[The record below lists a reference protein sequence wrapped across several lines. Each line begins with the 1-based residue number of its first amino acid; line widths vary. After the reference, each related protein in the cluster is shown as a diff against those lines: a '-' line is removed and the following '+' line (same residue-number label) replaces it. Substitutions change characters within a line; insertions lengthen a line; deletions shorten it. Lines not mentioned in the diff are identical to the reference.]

1 MGKTKY
7 IIAAIALVIGVVA
20 LLLYNKSKMQAQSQV
35 EYTEK
40 YYVSVAKAERK
51 NPVEE
56 ISLVG
61 TVTANN
67 DVNIISETSGR
78 ITNVYANVGDYK
90 QAGSVI
96 VQVDDELK
104 KAAYNS
110 ALANYEKA
118 KKDFERMQS
127 LLETKS
133 ASDAQFD
140 GAKLAFTNAENQY
153 ILAKRQLNDTKITTP
168 ISGYVTFR
176 PVDVGSY
183 LASGPNAT
191 MVANVVDISKLKV
204 RVNVAEKNAFRLKS
218 GDLVEVTTDVYPG
231 VKYFGKIVS
240 VSSKGDDAHTYPV
253 EISVPNKTDK
263 PLKAGMFARIY
274 FSSLL
279 KSPVIS
285 IPREAIVG
293 STRSPQV
300 FVVEKGIAKLRDI
313 SVGEQFGTFIEILN
327 GLNEGEQVVTS
338 GQNIIQNNF
347 KVEIVK

>member
-96 VQVDDELK
+96 VQVDEELK

>member
-67 DVNIISETSGR
+67 DVNIISETNGR

-240 VSSKGDDAHTYPV
+240 VSSKVDDAHTYPV

-274 FSSLL
+274 FS
-279 KSPVIS
+279 
-285 IPREAIVG
+285 
-293 STRSPQV
+293 
-300 FVVEKGIAKLRDI
+300 
-313 SVGEQFGTFIEILN
+313 
-327 GLNEGEQVVTS
+327 
-338 GQNIIQNNF
+338 
-347 KVEIVK
+347 

>member
-7 IIAAIALVIGVVA
+7 IIITAAVIISVVA
-20 LLLYNKSKMQAQSQV
+20 LLFYNKAKMKTQAQV
-35 EYTEK
+35 EYKEK
-40 YYVSVAKAERK
+40 FYVTVTKVERK
-51 NPVEE
+51 IPTEE

-61 TVTANN
+61 TVVANN

-140 GAKLAFTNAENQY
+140 GAKLAYTNAENQY

-191 MVANVVDISKLKV
+191 MVANIVDISKLKV

-253 EISVPNKTDK
+253 EISIPNKADK
-263 PLKAGMFARIY
+263 PLKAGLFARIY
-274 FSSLL
+274 FTTLA
-279 KSPVIS
+279 KSQVLAV
-285 IPREAIVG
+285 PREVIVG

-300 FVVEKGIAKLRDI
+300 FVVENGLAKLREI
-313 SVGEQFGTFIEILN
+313 SVGEQFGTFVEVTT
-327 GLNEGEQVVTS
+327 GLNEGELVVTS
-338 GQNIIQNNF
+338 GQNLIQNNT
-347 KVEIVK
+347 KVEIVN

>member
-140 GAKLAFTNAENQY
+140 GAKLAYTNAENQY

-240 VSSKGDDAHTYPV
+240 ISSKGDDAHTYPV

>member
-1 MGKTKY
+1 M
-7 IIAAIALVIGVVA
+7 
-20 LLLYNKSKMQAQSQV
+20 
-35 EYTEK
+35 
-40 YYVSVAKAERK
+40 
-51 NPVEE
+51 
-56 ISLVG
+56 
-61 TVTANN
+61 
-67 DVNIISETSGR
+67 
-78 ITNVYANVGDYK
+78 TN
-90 QAGSVI
+90 
-96 VQVDDELK
+96 LK

-140 GAKLAFTNAENQY
+140 GAKLAYTNAENQY

-240 VSSKGDDAHTYPV
+240 ISSKGDDAHTYPV

-285 IPREAIVG
+285 IPREAIIG

-313 SVGEQFGTFIEILN
+313 SVGEQFGTFIEIL
-327 GLNEGEQVVTS
+327 
-338 GQNIIQNNF
+338 
-347 KVEIVK
+347 

>member
-67 DVNIISETSGR
+67 DVNIISETNGR

-218 GDLVEVTTDVYPG
+218 GDLVEVTQMC
-231 VKYFGKIVS
+231 I
-240 VSSKGDDAHTYPV
+240 PV
-253 EISVPNKTDK
+253 
-263 PLKAGMFARIY
+263 
-274 FSSLL
+274 
-279 KSPVIS
+279 
-285 IPREAIVG
+285 
-293 STRSPQV
+293 
-300 FVVEKGIAKLRDI
+300 
-313 SVGEQFGTFIEILN
+313 
-327 GLNEGEQVVTS
+327 
-338 GQNIIQNNF
+338 
-347 KVEIVK
+347 

>member
-7 IIAAIALVIGVVA
+7 IIITVAAIIGVVA
-20 LLLYNKSKMQAQSQV
+20 LLFYNKAKMKTQAQV
-35 EYTEK
+35 EYKEK
-40 YYVSVAKAERK
+40 FYVTVTKVERK
-51 NPVEE
+51 IPTEE

-61 TVTANN
+61 TVVANN

-140 GAKLAFTNAENQY
+140 GAKLAYTNAENQY

-168 ISGYVTFR
+168 ISGYITFR

-204 RVNVAEKNAFRLKS
+204 KLNVSEKDAFRLKT
-218 GDLVEVTTDVYPG
+218 GDNVEITTTVYPG
-231 VKYFGKIVS
+231 VKYQGKIVS
-240 VSSKGDDAHTYPV
+240 ISAKGDDAHTYPV
-253 EISVPNKTDK
+253 EISIPNKSDK

-274 FSSLL
+274 FTTLA
-279 KSPVIS
+279 KSQVLAV
-285 IPREAIVG
+285 PREVIVG

-300 FVVEKGIAKLRDI
+300 FVVENGLAKLREI
-313 SVGEQFGTFIEILN
+313 SVGGQFGTFVEVTT
-327 GLNEGEQVVTS
+327 GLNEGELVVTS
-338 GQNIIQNNF
+338 GQNLIQNNT
-347 KVEIVK
+347 KVEIVN